1 MRILHILT
9 GGNIGGIETLC
20 RDYAQYS
27 VHENIMLL
35 LWGEGPLADE
45 MKNNG
50 VEVIHLHASPKNVF
64 GTVSTFIEL
73 CRRKKID
80 VVIAHHAAPMSHLC
94 LMAVKKKIPNIIT
107 VGYAHGNAVDMCR
120 AKEKKGLWLR
130 RYILSTSLKKVD
142 KVVAISNF
150 VKESLI
156 SYFDTPENKIE
167 VIYNGVNTATFAPNK
182 RCASK
187 ELQLIYVGRLI
198 EEKGVQNILLALSKV
213 ESDISYHLKIVG
225 DGTYRKSLEQISEKY
240 GLQNKVEFCG
250 NRRDVSKLLQKADV
264 FVHMPD
270 WEEGFGITVIE
281 AMAAG
286 KICIVENSGALPEIV
301 SDGVNGY
308 LIEKGNI
315 VALAKK
321 IRDVAEQINS
331 AEIQQICRNAVLR
344 AKDFSIE
351 NFARKLD
358 DAVKLR

>member
-20 RDYAQYS
+20 KDYAQYS

-50 VEVIHLHASPKNVF
+50 VEVVNLHASSKNVLS
-64 GTVSTFIEL
+64 TVSTFVQL
-73 CRRKKID
+73 SRRKKID

-94 LMAVKKKIPNIIT
+94 LMAVKKKNPNIIT

-120 AKEKKGLWLR
+120 VRKKKGLWLR

-142 KVVAISNF
+142 KVVAISNS

-156 SYFDTPENKIE
+156 CYFGTSENKIE
-167 VIYNGVNTATFAPNK
+167 VIYNGVNTGIFVPNE
-182 RCASK
+182 RCTAK

-198 EEKGVQNILLALSKV
+198 EEKGVQNILYALSKID
-213 ESDISYHLKIVG
+213 SDISYHLKIVG
-225 DGTYRKSLEQISEKY
+225 DGAYRNSLERISETY
-240 GLQNKVEFCG
+240 GLQDKVEFCG
-250 NRRDVSKLLQKADV
+250 NRRDVSKLLQNADV

-270 WEEGFGITVIE
+270 WKEGFGITVIE
-281 AMAAG
+281 AMAVD
-286 KICIVENSGALPEIV
+286 KICIVANSGALPEIV

-315 VALAKK
+315 EALAKK
-321 IRDVAEQINS
+321 IKEVAEQINS
-331 AEIQQICRNAVLR
+331 AEMQEIRRNAVLR
-344 AKDFSIE
+344 ARDFSIE
-351 NFARKLD
+351 NFAKKLD
-358 DAVKLR
+358 DTVKLR

>member
-27 VHENIMLL
+27 VHENIILL
-35 LWGEGPLADE
+35 LWGDGPLAEE

-50 VEVIHLHASPKNVF
+50 VEVINLHASSKNVF
-64 GTVSTFIEL
+64 RTVTMFVKL
-73 CRRKKID
+73 CRDKKIHS
-80 VVIAHHAAPMSHLC
+80 VIAHHAAPMSHLC
-94 LMAVKKKIPNIIT
+94 LMAVKKKIGNIIT

-130 RYILSTSLKKVD
+130 RYILSTSLKRAD
-142 KVVAISNF
+142 KVIAISNS

-156 SYFDTPENKIE
+156 SYFGTPENKIE
-167 VIYNGVNTATFAPNK
+167 VIYNGVNTAVFSPKK
-182 RCASK
+182 RHTSK

-198 EEKGVQNILLALSKV
+198 KEKGVQNILSALSKL
-213 ESDISYHLKIVG
+213 ELDISYRLKIIG
-225 DGTYRKSLEQISEKY
+225 DGAYRKTLEKIAENY
-240 GLQNKVEFCG
+240 GLQNNVEFCG
-250 NRRDVSKLLQKADV
+250 NRRDFSKLLQNADV
-264 FVHMPD
+264 FVHMPE

-301 SDGVNGY
+301 SDGINGY

-315 VALAKK
+315 EALARK
-321 IRDVAEQINS
+321 IREVAEQINND
-331 AEIQQICRNAVLR
+331 EIQQICRNAVLR

-351 NFARKLD
+351 KYAGKLD
-358 DAVKLR
+358 DIVK